1 LRRVLVFND
10 HAPIPQGKSDPF
22 VAFPRAVDTIRGMA
36 WLQSINGPDPG
47 RKFAIPEG
55 RTVLGRE
62 LDCDLVLEA
71 DAVSRRHAQIDWVD
85 GNYYLED
92 LKMFNEPHTVP
103 ERFSGRTLVRHS
115 PQITDL
121 RLQRAE
127 MAAVG
132 VEVARRLQAT
142 RGEAVFLVP
151 SGGYD
156 SYAVAGGPFYDPEA
170 DAAFVGELAAHLS
183 PNIRLIERA
192 THINDPAFAEEAALT
207 LIRLVRERERR

>member
-1 LRRVLVFND
+1 MRQGLIGAVLDLSIIEVSNEMHSALLAGEPDRLTVAGQLGLPQVICPGAVEVLV
-10 HAPIPQGKSDPF
+10 
-22 VAFPRAVDTIRGMA
+22 
-36 WLQSINGPDPG
+36 
-47 RKFAIPEG
+47 
-55 RTVLGRE
+55 
-62 LDCDLVLEA
+62 
-71 DAVSRRHAQIDWVD
+71 
-85 GNYYLED
+85 
-92 LKMFNEPHTVP
+92 FNEPHTVP
-103 ERFSGRTLVRHS
+103 ERFAGRTLVRHS

-156 SYAVAGGPFYDPEA
+156 SYAVAGGPFYDPDA

-183 PNIRLIERA
+183 ANIRLIERA
-192 THINDPAFAEEAALT
+192 THINDPAFAEEAAMT
-207 LIRLVRERERR
+207 LIGLVRERNR